1 MIWWLAAL
9 FSIGTIGA
17 TATLIKHSRLQK
29 IIEQRHHK
37 YLHGSADNND
47 EIEQTQLFIEQSK
60 LTGWRL
66 NLRQRQL
73 RIDSVLGRKRIVT
86 LNIIALLAIYP
97 SWLFSAPLSNLTQA
111 VLILAGYLGLNL
123 VTYNYYANRQHQ
135 QFEQDFPIAIASISR
150 AVSAGVTVSVAMEH
164 VAQQMDGSVSEIF
177 QEINDLL
184 AIGVSLEDALNNAT
198 LQLKEP
204 SFKFF
209 AVTLLLNQSSGG
221 QLSQVLRQ
229 LMANLHDRKAFRKKA
244 RAMTA
249 EPRTSGKI
257 IAVMPVGFIILF
269 YFVSPEIFD
278 YLLHD
283 PSGQKVSV
291 YVVSSV
297 SFGLFLID
305 RMTKVEV

>member
-1 MIWWLAAL
+1 M
-9 FSIGTIGA
+9 
-17 TATLIKHSRLQK
+17 
-29 IIEQRHHK
+29 
-37 YLHGSADNND
+37 
-47 EIEQTQLFIEQSK
+47 
-60 LTGWRL
+60 
-66 NLRQRQL
+66 
-73 RIDSVLGRKRIVT
+73 
-86 LNIIALLAIYP
+86 
-97 SWLFSAPLSNLTQA
+97 
-111 VLILAGYLGLNL
+111 
-123 VTYNYYANRQHQ
+123 
-135 QFEQDFPIAIASISR
+135 
-150 AVSAGVTVSVAMEH
+150 
-164 VAQQMDGSVSEIF
+164 
-177 QEINDLL
+177 
-184 AIGVSLEDALNNAT
+184 
-198 LQLKEP
+198 
-204 SFKFF
+204 
-209 AVTLLLNQSSGG
+209 TLLLNQSSGG

-257 IAVMPVGFIILF
+257 IAVMPVGFITLF